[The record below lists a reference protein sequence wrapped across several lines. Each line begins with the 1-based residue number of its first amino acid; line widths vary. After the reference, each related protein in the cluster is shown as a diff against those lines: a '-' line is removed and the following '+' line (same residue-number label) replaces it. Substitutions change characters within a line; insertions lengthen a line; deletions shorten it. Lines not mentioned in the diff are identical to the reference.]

1 MPCAQLSH
9 SAQTAAQ
16 PDAAAKS
23 ESAAPI
29 YDMIS
34 ESAKATNL
42 DVQCA
47 RATKLGACTFIIAV
61 CIIVGEAAFSVGNQN
76 FDRVSKSFSITL
88 VAHSF

>member
-42 DVQCA
+42 AVQCA
-47 RATKLGACTFIIAV
+47 RATKLGARTFIKKYAP
-61 CIIVGEAAFSVGNQN
+61 
-76 FDRVSKSFSITL
+76 
-88 VAHSF
+88 